1 MMMQVLGVTG
11 TIGSGK
17 STVCKMLA
25 ELGCPVIDADL
36 EAHRSYGKGT
46 RAYRDIVAAFGAGIL
61 DSRGRID
68 RAVLGSIVFGSSE
81 ALTRLNAIVHPAT
94 RRRIERALRRL
105 QAAGHRWAAVEA
117 TLLIEANW
125 LHMVDRLWVVA
136 APDLSVISRLHRDRG
151 QDEHHVRSRMAVQ
164 MTPGRMMEFADDII
178 YNDGDIVA
186 LRARVE
192 SLWSALIHN
201 GVATLD

>member
-81 ALTRLNAIVHPAT
+81 ARTRLNAIVHPAT
-94 RRRIERALRRL
+94 RHRIERALRRL